1 VKVRP
6 IVVYVRDAVLF
17 LTGVAIAMNETGV
30 YPFSRPSGGPSTM
43 ALLFAGLLCNGPV
56 VLQALGIRFGTGSHT
71 VPPEQSPQGQSSES
85 SSLGT

>member
-1 VKVRP
+1 VKIRP
-6 IVVYVRDAVLF
+6 VVVYIRDAVLF

-56 VLQALGIRFGTGSHT
+56 VLQALGIRFGTGSPT
-71 VPPEQSPQGQSSES
+71 PQPEQSQPDTQSEPS
-85 SSLGT
+85 SPA